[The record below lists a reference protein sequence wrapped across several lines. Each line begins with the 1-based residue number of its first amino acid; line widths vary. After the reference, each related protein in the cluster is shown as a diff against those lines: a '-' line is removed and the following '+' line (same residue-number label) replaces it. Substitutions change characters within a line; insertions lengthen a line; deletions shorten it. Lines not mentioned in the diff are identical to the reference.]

1 MRHSRGSPGRESLGQ
16 PRQAVRGHHRQHQRL
31 RPRLPAGRRPAESY
45 RPLGPVVEDRDAF
58 KPISGFRVRPGLLWV
73 PKELPPEPEAP
84 RQGRWNTA

>member
-1 MRHSRGSPGRESLGQ
+1 VAHRVERASANRDKRFAAIIDSTS
-16 PRQAVRGHHRQHQRL
+16 AFVRGHPQGGVLQ
-31 RPRLPAGRRPAESY
+31 ESS

-84 RQGRWNTA
+84 R